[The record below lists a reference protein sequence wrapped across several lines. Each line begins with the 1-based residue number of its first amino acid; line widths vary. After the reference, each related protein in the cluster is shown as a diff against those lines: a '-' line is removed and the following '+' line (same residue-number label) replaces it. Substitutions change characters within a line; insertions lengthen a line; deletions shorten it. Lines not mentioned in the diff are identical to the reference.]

1 MSTSMKIG
9 YYPGCSAKG
18 SSLDYELSSNEVC
31 RILGENHL
39 KKIPVTDEGHLVG
52 VVNRSDIAH
61 YTMSKYLEAR
71 NQSEETAP
79 AN

>member
-1 MSTSMKIG
+1 MESNVCSIG
-9 YYPGCSAKG
+9 ARGVITVDVHTD
-18 SSLDYELSSNEVC
+18 LREVC

-39 KKIPVTDEGHLVG
+39 KKIPVTDEGQLVG

-71 NQSEETAP
+71 NQGEEAKP
-79 AN
+79 AEA